1 VAVRAVRGATQLDAD
16 EREHLLERT
25 AELVRSMLDAND
37 LTSDDLIS
45 IVFTVTPDLH
55 CEFPAYAV
63 RSLGITDVPL
73 LCSTE
78 IGVPGALARVVRV
91 MAHVETDIP
100 RADVK
105 HVYLHGAK
113 TLRTDL
119 TGAVRAED
127 AAHLPAARSRA
138 GAAAPGTGLG
148 WPEPKDQE

>member
-1 VAVRAVRGATQLDAD
+1 MPVSVRAVRGATQLDWD
-16 EREHLLERT
+16 DREQLLERT
-25 AELVRSMLDAND
+25 AELLRGVLSANH

-45 IVFTVTPDLH
+45 IVFTVTPDLS

-73 LCSTE
+73 LCATE
-78 IGVPGALARVVRV
+78 IDVPGALPRIVRL
-91 MAHVETDIP
+91 MAHVETDVP
-100 RADVK
+100 RSEVR

-127 AAHLPAARSRA
+127 AAHLPEDE
-138 GAAAPGTGLG
+138 G
-148 WPEPKDQE
+148 